1 VAGQA
6 LDHREADVVTGSLVL
21 AAGIA
26 EPDDEP
32 IYDRAAAREPQ
43 LLLGALAAWGGFLS
57 LGAVRVGG
65 AFGAVPDELSLELK
79 LGIGL

>member
-1 VAGQA
+1 
-6 LDHREADVVTGSLVL
+6 VTSSLVL

-43 LLLGALAAWGGFLS
+43 LLLGALAACGGFLS
-57 LGAVRVGG
+57 RGAVRVGG
-65 AFGAVPDELSLELK
+65 ALGAFTDDPGLELQ